1 MKKKSTFYYFDEKSF
16 ASTWEQSNIFRFLK
30 MFYLSSSVIRFSKK
44 QANTKLPLPR
54 WLRTYRDILQSTIL
68 WNPWPIYTFCF
79 ANTGLHTILPKKYFV
94 HPNHWGSGIPF
105 TSKAKRIYS
114 KIKHLGMFIV
124 PTTFLKEWVTLR

>member
-44 QANTKLPLPR
+44 QANTKLPDDWEP
-54 WLRTYRDILQSTIL
+54 TE
-68 WNPWPIYTFCF
+68 TFCSQPFSEILGPYIPF
-79 ANTGLHTILPKKYFV
+79 ALLILGCTLYCQKKYFV